1 MSDKYI
7 LDEQGNPKEEPN
19 LIKWAKWMETA
30 KRHVALDKIG
40 KVKISTV
47 FLGLDHN
54 FGAGKPLIYE
64 TMIFGGKHDQ
74 YQERYYTKE
83 EALEGHKKA
92 VELVKNSIKE

>member
-1 MSDKYI
+1 MNNKYI
-7 LDEQGNPKEEPN
+7 LDENGNPKVEQD
-19 LIKWAKWMETA
+19 LLKWGKWFETA
-30 KRHVALDKIG
+30 EIHVGNDTIG
-40 KVKISTV
+40 GVQISTV
-47 FLGLDHN
+47 FLGLDHS
-54 FGAGKPLIYE
+54 FGGKKPLIYE